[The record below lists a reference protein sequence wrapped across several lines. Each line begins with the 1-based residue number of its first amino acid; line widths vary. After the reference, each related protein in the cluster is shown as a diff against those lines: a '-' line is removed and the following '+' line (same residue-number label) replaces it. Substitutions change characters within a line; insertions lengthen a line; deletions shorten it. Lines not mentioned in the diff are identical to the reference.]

1 MENVEEPG
9 AWTLIQRQA
18 RMWLVRM
25 DGDKRLTE
33 AERAALKEWMS
44 RSARHRKELVRLARF
59 WNQANI
65 LTELVG
71 CFGSGRRYREVHRD
85 SQNEGR

>member
-1 MENVEEPG
+1 MENVREPG

-18 RMWLVRM
+18 RKWLVRM

-33 AERAALKEWMS
+33 TEKKALREWMS
-44 RSARHRKELVRLARF
+44 RSARHRQELARLARF

-71 CFGSGRRYREVHRD
+71 CFGPRRR
-85 SQNEGR
+85 

>member
-9 AWTLIQRQA
+9 AWTSLQREA
-18 RMWLVRM
+18 GKWLVRM
-25 DGDKRLTE
+25 DGDKRLTQ
-33 AERAALKEWMS
+33 AEKVALKEWMS
-44 RSARHRKELVRLARF
+44 RSAQHRKELARLAKF

-71 CFGSGRRYREVHRD
+71 CFEPGRR
-85 SQNEGR
+85 

>member
-1 MENVEEPG
+1 MENVREPG
-9 AWTLIQRQA
+9 AWRLIQRHA
-18 RMWLVRM
+18 RKWLVRM

-33 AERAALKEWMS
+33 TEKKALREWMS
-44 RSARHRKELVRLARF
+44 RSARHRKELARLAKF

-71 CFGSGRRYREVHRD
+71 CSGSSRR
-85 SQNEGR
+85 

>member
-1 MENVEEPG
+1 MANVGEPG

-18 RMWLVRM
+18 RKWLVRM
-25 DGDKRLTE
+25 DGDRRLTE
-33 AERAALKEWMS
+33 TEKKALMEWMR
-44 RSARHRKELVRLARF
+44 RSARHRKELERLAKF

-71 CFGSGRRYREVHRD
+71 CSGSRRR
-85 SQNEGR
+85 

>member
-1 MENVEEPG
+1 MKNVGEPG

-18 RMWLVRM
+18 RKWLVRM

-33 AERAALKEWMS
+33 AEKEALREWMS
-44 RSARHRKELVRLARF
+44 RSARHRKELVRLAKF

-65 LTELVG
+65 LTGLVG
-71 CFGSGRRYREVHRD
+71 CFESRRR
-85 SQNEGR
+85 

>member
-1 MENVEEPG
+1 MENVGESG
-9 AWTLIQRQA
+9 AGTLIQRQA
-18 RMWLVRM
+18 RKWLIRM

-33 AERAALKEWMS
+33 VEKEALREWMR
-44 RSARHRKELVRLARF
+44 RSARHRKELTRLARF

-71 CFGSGRRYREVHRD
+71 CFGSRRR
-85 SQNEGR
+85 